1 MNSQARFSRVPIIV
15 IVLLLTALLF
25 AIVGCAANATS
36 DLIGPDLGT
45 KLVMAQSEG
54 AIVLEPT
61 PVPPKL
67 AELAPDAIY
76 AGLDP
81 ALQEAITNANP
92 GNGETIALTF
102 GCVGCHALDPAE
114 VKTGPTWHNVG
125 DTAVSRVAGESP
137 AQYIYQSIT
146 APNAFVV
153 PNYPANVMPANFAE
167 SMSPDQLADMIAYLL
182 QQNGQ

>member
-15 IVLLLTALLF
+15 VMLLLTVLVFVIA
-25 AIVGCAANATS
+25 GCAPNASS
-36 DLIGPDLGT
+36 DLLGPDLGT

-67 AELAPDAIY
+67 AELAPDVIY

-81 ALQEAITNANP
+81 AVQEAIINANP

-102 GCVGCHALDPAE
+102 GCIGCHALDPA
-114 VKTGPTWHNVG
+114 VVLTGPTWHNVG
-125 DTAVSRVAGESP
+125 DTAVVRVPGESP
-137 AQYIYQSIT
+137 AEYLYQSIT
-146 APNAFVV
+146 DPNAFIA
-153 PNYPANVMPANFAE
+153 PNYPGNVMPANFTE
-167 SMSPDQLADMIAYLL
+167 SMSPEQIADMVAYLL